1 LWQADGGE
9 LFGLRDLL
17 CEAANEFAAIKSDRR
32 IPTVLVVGEIY
43 VRLDPF
49 SNDFII
55 DKLEQRGIRAR
66 LAPTTEWLEYI
77 EECNLEDARGIAI
90 SQRLATRVQERISDI
105 AYYAFAGPLGWPQ
118 RAKVRQ
124 ALQAS
129 SQYIR
134 PALRGEAVLTF
145 GGPVH
150 EWRRGDID
158 AVVSVGPLECMPNK
172 IAEAQFFHAAEQEK
186 LLSLTLSV
194 NGDPIALDV
203 LDGFA
208 FEVHA
213 RFAKKPAQANALSKP
228 VAGHSHAYAD
238 APHMPEPACACC
250 APDAAKDH

>member
-1 LWQADGGE
+1 
-9 LFGLRDLL
+9 
-17 CEAANEFAAIKSDRR
+17 
-32 IPTVLVVGEIY
+32 
-43 VRLDPF
+43 
-49 SNDFII
+49 
-55 DKLEQRGIRAR
+55 
-66 LAPTTEWLEYI
+66 
-77 EECNLEDARGIAI
+77 
-90 SQRLATRVQERISDI
+90 RISDI
-105 AYYAFAGPLGWPQ
+105 AYYAFAGPLGWPE
-118 RAKVRQ
+118 RAKIRE

-194 NGDPIALDV
+194 NGDPIALEV
-203 LDGFA
+203 LDSFA

-213 RFAKKPAQANALSKP
+213 RFAKKPVQANALSRP
-228 VAGHSHAYAD
+228 VAGHSHAYAES
-238 APHMPEPACACC
+238 PRMPEPACACC
-250 APDAAKDH
+250 APNAAEDH